1 MAEHPWS
8 GLPCFPLLVPDFIA
22 ESERTQALGFLT
34 AHAADFGATDPAVYW
49 AGRTLTLPQV
59 RDPAIRVLLRDLQRR
74 IIARVEAALEEHLG
88 PQPTLYADVINF
100 ARWPPGY
107 ELLPHA
113 DAENP
118 GGEPHPYPWRHF
130 ASVISLNDD
139 YGDGAIHFP
148 ELDIELRPPVRTLL
162 VFPGT
167 LDYLHGVR
175 PVTQGMRHTL
185 ASFLTFDAAHDAG
198 AT

>member
-1 MAEHPWS
+1 MTDHPWS
-8 GLPCFPLLVPDFIA
+8 GLACFPLLEPDFITEA
-22 ESERTQALGFLT
+22 ERQSALAFLG
-34 AHAADFGATDPAVYW
+34 AHEADFGVTDPQDYW

-59 RDPAIRVLLRDLQRR
+59 QDAGTQSLLRDLQRR
-74 IIARVEAALEEHLG
+74 IIGKVRGILEERLG
-88 PQPTLYADVINF
+88 PQPPLYADVINF

-130 ASVISLNDD
+130 ASVIYLNDD
-139 YGDGAIHFP
+139 YGGGAIYFP
-148 ELDIELRPPVRTLL
+148 ELGIELRPPVRTLL

-175 PVTQGMRHTL
+175 AVTHGMRHTL
-185 ASFLTFDAAHDAG
+185 ASFLTFDSAHDAG
-198 AT
+198 AA

>member
-1 MAEHPWS
+1 MTDHPWS
-8 GLPCFPLLVPDFIA
+8 GLACFPLLEPDFIT
-22 ESERTQALGFLT
+22 ENERQAALRFL
-34 AHAADFGATDPAVYW
+34 ANHEADFDAIDPKDYW

-59 RDPAIRVLLRDLQRR
+59 RDAATQALLRDLQGR
-74 IIARVEAALEEHLG
+74 IIRKVRDVLTERLG
-88 PQPTLYADVINF
+88 PQPPLYADVINF

-130 ASVISLNDD
+130 ASVIYLNDD
-139 YGDGAIHFP
+139 YGGGAIHFP
-148 ELDIELRPPVRTLL
+148 ELGIELRPPPRTLL

-175 PVTQGMRHTL
+175 PVTHGMRHTL

-198 AT
+198 SA

>member
-1 MAEHPWS
+1 VTDHPWS
-8 GLPCFPLLVPDFIA
+8 GLSCFPLLEAEFI
-22 ESERTQALGFLT
+22 SEDERQTALAFLA
-34 AHAADFGATDPAVYW
+34 AHEADFGATDPENYW

-59 RDPAIRVLLRDLQRR
+59 RDAATQALLRDLQRR
-74 IIARVEAALEEHLG
+74 IIRKVREVLTERLG
-88 PQPTLYADVINF
+88 PQPPLYADVINF

-130 ASVISLNDD
+130 ASVIYLNDD
-139 YGDGAIHFP
+139 YGGGAIHFP
-148 ELDIELRPPVRTLL
+148 ELGIELRPPVRTLL

-198 AT
+198 SA

>member
-1 MAEHPWS
+1 VTDHPWS
-8 GLPCFPLLVPDFIA
+8 GLACFPLLEPGFIT
-22 ESERTQALGFLT
+22 EDERQAALRFLA
-34 AHAADFGATDPAVYW
+34 AHEADFGAVDGKDYW

-59 RDPAIRVLLRDLQRR
+59 RDAAMQALLRDLQRR
-74 IIARVEAALEEHLG
+74 IIRKVHGVLEERLG
-88 PQPTLYADVINF
+88 PQPPLYADVINF

-130 ASVISLNDD
+130 ASVVYLNDD
-139 YGDGAIHFP
+139 YGGGAIHFP
-148 ELDIELRPPVRTLL
+148 ELGIELRPPVRTLL

-175 PVTQGMRHTL
+175 AVTQGMRHTL

-198 AT
+198 SA

>member
-1 MAEHPWS
+1 VTDHPWS
-8 GLPCFPLLVPDFIA
+8 GLSCFPLFEPEFIT
-22 ESERTQALGFLT
+22 EDERQAALRFL
-34 AHAADFGATDPAVYW
+34 AGHEADFGATDPKDYW
-49 AGRTLTLPQV
+49 TGRTLTLPRV
-59 RDPAIRVLLRDLQRR
+59 RDAATQALLRDLQGR
-74 IIARVEAALEEHLG
+74 IIRKMREVLTERLG
-88 PQPTLYADVINF
+88 PQPPLYADVINF

-130 ASVISLNDD
+130 ASVVYLNDD
-139 YGDGAIHFP
+139 YGGGAIHFP
-148 ELDIELRPPVRTLL
+148 ELGIELRPPVRTLL

-175 PVTQGMRHTL
+175 PVTHGMRHTL
-185 ASFLTFDAAHDAG
+185 ASFLTFDAAHDASS
-198 AT
+198 A

>member
-1 MAEHPWS
+1 MTDHPWS
-8 GLPCFPLLVPDFIA
+8 GLSCFPLLEAEFI
-22 ESERTQALGFLT
+22 SEDERQTALAFLA
-34 AHAADFGATDPAVYW
+34 AHEADFGATDPENYW

-59 RDPAIRVLLRDLQRR
+59 RDAATQALLRDLQRR
-74 IIARVEAALEEHLG
+74 IIRKVRDVLTERLG
-88 PQPTLYADVINF
+88 PQPPLYADVINF

-130 ASVISLNDD
+130 ASVIYLNDD
-139 YGDGAIHFP
+139 YGGGAIHFP
-148 ELDIELRPPVRTLL
+148 ELGIELRPPPRTLL

-167 LDYLHGVR
+167 LDYPHGVR

-198 AT
+198 SA

>member
-1 MAEHPWS
+1 MTDHPWS
-8 GLPCFPLLVPDFIA
+8 GLSCFPLLEADFI
-22 ESERTQALGFLT
+22 SEDERQAALAFLT
-34 AHAADFGATDPAVYW
+34 AHEADFGATDPKDYW
-49 AGRTLTLPQV
+49 TGRTLTLSQV
-59 RDPAIRVLLRDLQRR
+59 RDAGMRSLMRDLQGR
-74 IIARVEAALEEHLG
+74 IIRKVREVLTERLG
-88 PQPTLYADVINF
+88 AQPPLYADVINF

-130 ASVISLNDD
+130 ASVIYLNDD
-139 YGDGAIHFP
+139 YGGGAIHFP
-148 ELDIELRPPVRTLL
+148 ELGIELRPPVRTLL

-175 PVTQGMRHTL
+175 PVTHGMRHTL

-198 AT
+198 AA

>member
-1 MAEHPWS
+1 MTDHPWS
-8 GLPCFPLLVPDFIA
+8 GLSCFPLLEADFI
-22 ESERTQALGFLT
+22 SEDERQTALAFLA
-34 AHAADFGATDPAVYW
+34 AHEADFGATDPKDYW
-49 AGRTLTLPQV
+49 TGRTLTLPQV
-59 RDPAIRVLLRDLQRR
+59 RDAGMRSLMRDLQG
-74 IIARVEAALEEHLG
+74 RVIRKVREVLTERLG
-88 PQPTLYADVINF
+88 AQPPLYADVINF

-113 DAENP
+113 DAENA

-130 ASVISLNDD
+130 ASVIYLNDD
-139 YGDGAIHFP
+139 YGGGAIHFP
-148 ELDIELRPPVRTLL
+148 ELGIELRPPVRTLL

-175 PVTQGMRHTL
+175 PVTHGMRHTL

-198 AT
+198 AA

>member
-1 MAEHPWS
+1 VTDHPWS
-8 GLPCFPLLVPDFIA
+8 GLACFPLLQPDFIT
-22 ESERTQALGFLT
+22 EDERQAALRFL
-34 AHAADFGATDPAVYW
+34 AAQETDFGAVDGKDYW

-59 RDPAIRVLLRDLQRR
+59 RDAAMQSLLRDLQGR
-74 IIARVEAALEEHLG
+74 IIRKVHGVLEERLG
-88 PQPTLYADVINF
+88 PQPPLYADVINF

-130 ASVISLNDD
+130 ASVVYLNDD
-139 YGDGAIHFP
+139 YGGGAIHFP
-148 ELDIELRPPVRTLL
+148 ELGIELRPPVRTLL

-175 PVTQGMRHTL
+175 AVTQGMRHTL

-198 AT
+198 SA

>member
-1 MAEHPWS
+1 MTDHPWS
-8 GLPCFPLLVPDFIA
+8 GLACFPLLEPEFIT
-22 ESERTQALGFLT
+22 EDERQSALTFLA
-34 AHAADFGATDPAVYW
+34 AHAADFGGTHPDDYW

-59 RDPAIRVLLRDLQRR
+59 RDAAMQSLMRDLQRR
-74 IIARVEAALEEHLG
+74 IIRKVHGLLDDRLG
-88 PQPTLYADVINF
+88 PQPPLYADVINF

-130 ASVISLNDD
+130 ASVIYLNDD
-139 YGDGAIHFP
+139 YGGGAIHFP
-148 ELDIELRPPVRTLL
+148 ELGIELRPPVRTLL

-175 PVTQGMRHTL
+175 AVTHGMRHTL

>member
-8 GLPCFPLLVPDFIA
+8 GLACFPLLVSEFIS
-22 ESERTQALGFLT
+22 ESERTQALGFLAT
-34 AHAADFGATDPAVYW
+34 HEADFGATDPSAYW

-59 RDPAIRVLLRDLQRR
+59 RDAVIRELLHDLQRR
-74 IIARVEAALEEHLG
+74 IIARVKATLEERLG

-130 ASVISLNDD
+130 ASVIYLNDD
-139 YGDGAIHFP
+139 YGGGAIHFP
-148 ELDIELRPPVRTLL
+148 ELGIELRPPGAHAARVPGYARLSSRRATRHPRHAAYARF
-162 VFPGT
+162 FPDLRSG
-167 LDYLHGVR
+167 
-175 PVTQGMRHTL
+175 
-185 ASFLTFDAAHDAG
+185 S
-198 AT
+198 

>member
-1 MAEHPWS
+1 MTDHPWS
-8 GLPCFPLLVPDFIA
+8 GLSCFPLLEADFI
-22 ESERTQALGFLT
+22 SEDERQTALAFLA
-34 AHAADFGATDPAVYW
+34 AHEADFGATDPKDYW
-49 AGRTLTLPQV
+49 TGRTLTLPQV
-59 RDPAIRVLLRDLQRR
+59 RDAGMQSLMRDLQGR
-74 IIARVEAALEEHLG
+74 IIRKVREVLTERLG
-88 PQPTLYADVINF
+88 PQPPLYADVINF

-130 ASVISLNDD
+130 ASVVYLNDD
-139 YGDGAIHFP
+139 YGGGAIHFP
-148 ELDIELRPPVRTLL
+148 ELGIELRPPVRTLL

-175 PVTQGMRHTL
+175 PVTHGMRHTL

-198 AT
+198 AA

>member
-1 MAEHPWS
+1 MAEYPGS
-8 GLPCFPLLVPDFIA
+8 DLACFPLLMPEFLTVA
-22 ESERTQALGFLT
+22 EQQQALAFLAT
-34 AHAADFGATDPAVYW
+34 HEADFGTTDPQNYW
-49 AGRTLTLPQV
+49 AGRSLTLPQV
-59 RDPAIRVLLRDLQRR
+59 RDPAVQTLLRDLQRR
-74 IIARVEAALEEHLG
+74 ILQTVQGVLEERLG
-88 PQPTLYADVINF
+88 PQPPLYADVINF

-130 ASVISLNDD
+130 ASVIYLNDD
-139 YGDGAIHFP
+139 YGGGAIHFP
-148 ELDIELRPPVRTLL
+148 ELGLELRPAVRSLL

-175 PVTQGMRHTL
+175 PVAQGMRHTL

-198 AT
+198 TP

>member
-1 MAEHPWS
+1 MADHPWS
-8 GLPCFPLLVPDFIA
+8 GLACFPLWVPEFLTVA
-22 ESERTQALGFLT
+22 EQQQALGFLA
-34 AHAADFGATDPAVYW
+34 AHEADFGPTDPQDYW

-59 RDPAIRVLLRDLQRR
+59 RDPAVQALLRDLQRR
-74 IIARVEAALEEHLG
+74 ILGQVRRTLEERLG
-88 PQPTLYADVINF
+88 PQPPLYADVINF

-130 ASVISLNDD
+130 ASVIYLNDD
-139 YGDGAIHFP
+139 YGGGAIHFP
-148 ELDIELRPPVRTLL
+148 ELGIELRPAVRSLL

-198 AT
+198 TP

>member
-1 MAEHPWS
+1 MTDHPWS
-8 GLPCFPLLVPDFIA
+8 GLSCFPLLEAEFI
-22 ESERTQALGFLT
+22 SEDERQTALAFLA
-34 AHAADFGATDPAVYW
+34 AHEADFGATDPENYW

-59 RDPAIRVLLRDLQRR
+59 RDAATQALLRDLQRR
-74 IIARVEAALEEHLG
+74 IIRKVQGVLTERLG
-88 PQPTLYADVINF
+88 PQPPLYADVINF

-130 ASVISLNDD
+130 ASVIYLNDD
-139 YGDGAIHFP
+139 YGGGAIHFP
-148 ELDIELRPPVRTLL
+148 ELGIELRPPVRTLL

-198 AT
+198 SA

>member
-1 MAEHPWS
+1 VTDHPWS
-8 GLPCFPLLVPDFIA
+8 GLSCFPLLEAEFI
-22 ESERTQALGFLT
+22 SEDERQTALAFLA
-34 AHAADFGATDPAVYW
+34 AHEADFGATDPENYW

-59 RDPAIRVLLRDLQRR
+59 RDAATQALLRDLQRR
-74 IIARVEAALEEHLG
+74 IIRKVREVLTERLG
-88 PQPTLYADVINF
+88 PQPPLYADVINF

-130 ASVISLNDD
+130 ASVIYLNDD
-139 YGDGAIHFP
+139 YGGGAIHFP
-148 ELDIELRPPVRTLL
+148 ELGIDLRPPVRTLL

-175 PVTQGMRHTL
+175 PVTHGMRHTL
-185 ASFLTFDAAHDAG
+185 ASFLTFDAAHDASR
-198 AT
+198 A

>member
-1 MAEHPWS
+1 MTDHPWS
-8 GLPCFPLLVPDFIA
+8 GLACFPLLEADFI
-22 ESERTQALGFLT
+22 SEDERRTALGFLSD
-34 AHAADFGATDPAVYW
+34 HEADFGATDPGDYW

-59 RDPAIRVLLRDLQRR
+59 RDAGMQTIMRDLQSR
-74 IIARVEAALEEHLG
+74 IIRKVHRLLEERLG
-88 PQPTLYADVINF
+88 PQPPLYADVINF

-130 ASVISLNDD
+130 ASVIYLNDD
-139 YGDGAIHFP
+139 YGSGAIHFP
-148 ELDIELRPPVRTLL
+148 ELGIELRPPVRTLL

-175 PVTQGMRHTL
+175 AVTHGMRHTL
-185 ASFLTFDAAHDAG
+185 ASFLTFDAAHG
-198 AT
+198 SS

>member
-1 MAEHPWS
+1 MTDHRWA
-8 GLPCFPLLVPDFIA
+8 GLACFPLLEPEFIT
-22 ESERTQALGFLT
+22 EDERQTALRFLA
-34 AHAADFGATDPAVYW
+34 AHEADFGATDGQDYW

-59 RDPAIRVLLRDLQRR
+59 RDAAMQSLMRDLQRR
-74 IIARVEAALEEHLG
+74 IIRKVHGLLEERLG
-88 PQPTLYADVINF
+88 PQPPLYADVINF
-100 ARWPPGY
+100 ARWPLGY

-130 ASVISLNDD
+130 ASVIYLNDD
-139 YGDGAIHFP
+139 YGGGAIHFP
-148 ELDIELRPPVRTLL
+148 ELGIELRPPVRTLL

-175 PVTQGMRHTL
+175 AVTHGMRHTL

-198 AT
+198 AA

>member
-1 MAEHPWS
+1 MTEHPWS
-8 GLPCFPLLVPDFIA
+8 GLACFPLLVPDFISEA
-22 ESERTQALGFLT
+22 ERTQALRFLAT
-34 AHAADFGATDPAVYW
+34 HQADFGATDPSNYW

-59 RDPAIRVLLRDLQRR
+59 RDPEIRSLLHDLQRR
-74 IIARVEAALEEHLG
+74 IIAHVKTTLEERLG
-88 PQPTLYADVINF
+88 PQPPLYADVMNF

-107 ELLPHA
+107 ELQPHA

-130 ASVISLNDD
+130 ASVVYLNDD
-139 YGDGAIHFP
+139 YDGGAIHFP

-167 LDYLHGVR
+167 LDFLHGVR
-175 PVTQGMRHTL
+175 PVTHGLRHTL

-198 AT
+198 SA

>member
-1 MAEHPWS
+1 MTDHPWS
-8 GLPCFPLLVPDFIA
+8 GLSCFPLLEADFI
-22 ESERTQALGFLT
+22 SEDERQTALAFLA
-34 AHAADFGATDPAVYW
+34 AHEADFGATDPENYW

-59 RDPAIRVLLRDLQRR
+59 RDAATQALLRDLQRR
-74 IIARVEAALEEHLG
+74 IIRKVRDVLTERLG
-88 PQPTLYADVINF
+88 PQPPLYADVINF

-130 ASVISLNDD
+130 ASVIYLNDD
-139 YGDGAIHFP
+139 YGGGAIHFP
-148 ELDIELRPPVRTLL
+148 ELGIELRPPPRTLL

-198 AT
+198 SA

>member
-1 MAEHPWS
+1 MTDHPWS
-8 GLPCFPLLVPDFIA
+8 GLSCFPLLEAEFI
-22 ESERTQALGFLT
+22 SEDERQTALAFLA
-34 AHAADFGATDPAVYW
+34 AHEADFGATDPNDYW

-59 RDPAIRVLLRDLQRR
+59 RDAATQALLRDLQGR
-74 IIARVEAALEEHLG
+74 IIRKVREVLTERLG
-88 PQPTLYADVINF
+88 PQPPLYADVINF

-130 ASVISLNDD
+130 ASVIYLNDD
-139 YGDGAIHFP
+139 YGGGAIHFP
-148 ELDIELRPPVRTLL
+148 ELGIELRPPVRTLL

-175 PVTQGMRHTL
+175 PVTFGMRHTL
-185 ASFLTFDAAHDAG
+185 ASFLTFDAAHDASG
-198 AT
+198 A